1 MGFSTLFWI
10 LGILVVALA
19 NQNFREFCDA
29 EILLALQDLEA
40 KAAAIQASVCLAHS
54 MVLQVDSPPSNCD
67 FKG

>member
-1 MGFSTLFWI
+1 M
-10 LGILVVALA
+10 VALA
-19 NQNFREFCDA
+19 NHNFREFCDA

-40 KAAAIQASVCLAHS
+40 KAAAIQASACLAHS